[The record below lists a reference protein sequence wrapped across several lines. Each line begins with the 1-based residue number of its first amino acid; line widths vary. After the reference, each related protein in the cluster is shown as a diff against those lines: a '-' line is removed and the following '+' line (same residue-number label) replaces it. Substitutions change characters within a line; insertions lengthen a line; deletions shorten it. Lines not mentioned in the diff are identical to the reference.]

1 MAGTS
6 LKESNANI
14 EMTKTLLDY
23 VDRLGSNT
31 NFWFGADRGRGRSRG
46 RGQRERKIGS
56 SNIRNLAS
64 MAVNA
69 ECYKEFRLFIEY
81 KKGKGNGWND
91 HFENGKVFGDVLLE
105 YMDEIYKKCN
115 YDDDETLK
123 QVSRLFGYLYWKVR
137 AMEE

>member
-1 MAGTS
+1 MLQG
-6 LKESNANI
+6 I
-14 EMTKTLLDY
+14 QIVY
-23 VDRLGSNT
+23 RI
-31 NFWFGADRGRGRSRG
+31 
-46 RGQRERKIGS
+46 Q
-56 SNIRNLAS
+56 
-64 MAVNA
+64 
-69 ECYKEFRLFIEY
+69 
-81 KKGKGNGWND
+81 KGKGNGWND

>member
-1 MAGTS
+1 
-6 LKESNANI
+6 
-14 EMTKTLLDY
+14 
-23 VDRLGSNT
+23 
-31 NFWFGADRGRGRSRG
+31 
-46 RGQRERKIGS
+46 
-56 SNIRNLAS
+56 

-81 KKGKGNGWND
+81 KKVKATAGMTILKMAG
-91 HFENGKVFGDVLLE
+91 FGDVLLE